1 MMNQQIFIFMATL
14 LLVATTLV
22 NAVPIPESFK
32 RDVVQKRAYDHEV
45 WQRQAI
51 ASQQAV
57 ADQMAADNE
66 KWQKEALA
74 SQSSV
79 AAAQA
84 SAFEAQAK
92 AAGHPVQH
100 KKQDDQEKPTPT
112 ATTTEAP
119 KKTHAPKKSHSAK
132 KSHSSKK
139 SKVCSTFLIE
149 QFFLNDS
156 I

>member
-1 MMNQQIFIFMATL
+1 MMNQQVFIFMATL

-32 RDVVQKRAYDHEV
+32 RDVVQKRAYDHEA
-45 WQRQAI
+45 WQRQAL

-66 KWQKEALA
+66 KWQKEAIA

-84 SAFEAQAK
+84 SAFEAEAK
-92 AAGHPVQH
+92 AAGHPVEH
-100 KKQDDQEKPTPT
+100 KKQDEEKPTPT

-119 KKTHAPKKSHSAK
+119 KKTPTHQRNPSQ
-132 KSHSSKK
+132 
-139 SKVCSTFLIE
+139 LPL
-149 QFFLNDS
+149 LNT
-156 I
+156 